1 MSFLLLN
8 KNLFDMKKLKTILY
22 VTFALMLITQ
32 ISLVKAQDFV
42 WARQA
47 GGISND
53 VGYGIAVDNSGNVHT
68 IGYFQ
73 GTVDFDP
80 GPATFNLT
88 SFGQYDIFIKK
99 LDASGNLIWAKQL
112 GGTGYDLGLSIA
124 IDNLG
129 NVYTTGYFSNT
140 VDFDPGAGTFNLTST
155 GGIDVFISKLDS
167 SGNFIW
173 AKHIEGTENKMGY
186 SLAIDNSGNVYTA
199 GYFQG
204 TVIVDP
210 SIGNVN
216 LTSAG
221 GADIFICKFNS
232 SGNFEWVK
240 QIGGTDND
248 FGFSLA
254 LDVSGNI
261 YTAGVFEGTVDF
273 DPSVGTNNLTSSGG
287 RDAFISKL
295 DVSGNLIWAKN
306 FGGIND
312 EQARSIAI
320 DASGNVYITGHFE
333 GTADFDPSV
342 GTFSLTSAGDQDIF
356 INKLDVSGNFVWAKR
371 MGGANNDSGRSLAI
385 DGSGNIYT
393 TGYFRGTTD
402 FDPGSGAFN
411 LTSAGGADIFI
422 HKLDASGNFVWAKQ
436 IGSSSDEETLSIA
449 IDGSGN
455 IYTTGYFQGTL
466 DFDPGAGTFNLNS
479 AGGWDFFVHKMSQS
493 TLSIYEYNTI
503 NTNIYPN
510 PANDYLQIDT
520 ENNLGVE
527 IYSLEGKLMDG
538 KQINTNT
545 RIDISQYNNGI
556 YLIKLINENGMMS
569 HHKFIKQ

>member
-1 MSFLLLN
+1 
-8 KNLFDMKKLKTILY
+8 MKKLITILY
-22 VTFALMLITQ
+22 VTFALILITQ

-53 VGYGIAVDNSGNVHT
+53 VGYGVAVDNSGNVH
-68 IGYFQ
+68 IVGYFQ

-88 SFGQYDIFIKK
+88 SLGLYDIFIKK

-186 SLAIDNSGNVYTA
+186 SLAIDISGNVYTA

-240 QIGGTDND
+240 QIGGTGND

-295 DVSGNLIWAKN
+295 DVSGNFIWAKN
-306 FGGIND
+306 FGGMND
-312 EQARSIAI
+312 DQARSIAI
-320 DASGNVYITGHFE
+320 DASGNVYTTGHFE

-342 GTFSLTSAGDQDIF
+342 GTYSLTSEGDQDIF
-356 INKLDVSGNFVWAKR
+356 IHKLDVSGNFVWAKR

-402 FDPGSGAFN
+402 FDPGSGVFN

-422 HKLDASGNFVWAKQ
+422 HKLDPSGNFVWAKQ
-436 IGSSSDEETLSIA
+436 IGSPNDEEALFIK
-449 IDGSGN
+449 IDSSGN
-455 IYTTGYFQGTL
+455 IYTTGYFQGTV
-466 DFDPGAGTFNLNS
+466 DFNPGAGTFNLN
-479 AGGWDFFVHKMSQS
+479 AIGGWDIFVHKMSQN
-493 TLSIYEYNTI
+493 TVSINENNT
-503 NTNIYPN
+503 TNINVYPN
-510 PANDYLQIDT
+510 PARDYLQIDT
-520 ENNLGVE
+520 ENNLVVE
-527 IYSLEGKLMDG
+527 IHSLEGKLIYC
-538 KQINTNT
+538 KQINSNT
-545 RIDISQYNNGI
+545 RFDISNYNKGVYLVKLYNDNGV
-556 YLIKLINENGMMS
+556 MS
-569 HHKFIKQ
+569 HHKIIKQ